1 MSTGSLKLSTYS
13 LNCLKLNNAKASWV
27 FRSLSMY
34 YTTLVL
40 LSAENFSNIKHFGIA
55 WYDVLI
61 AIARTEKN

>member
-1 MSTGSLKLSTYS
+1 
-13 LNCLKLNNAKASWV
+13 
-27 FRSLSMY
+27 MY

-55 WYDVLI
+55 WYDLLI